1 VVATDWRNHPFGF
14 THQTKRKMMNNKTS
28 IFVSYALLVLVG
40 FGGTALLG
48 FTGKNND
55 TNAVVAF
62 LGFYGFLCTTGAFYV
77 LGKQKAAL
85 DSLVEHINEVND
97 SHYKNAESIHRRVDD
112 GLAALERD
120 TQKQVDSVWVN
131 IDRLES
137 DLENCRACTPCKK

>member
-1 VVATDWRNHPFGF
+1 
-14 THQTKRKMMNNKTS
+14 MNNKTS

-48 FTGKNND
+48 FTGKNSD

-97 SHYKNAESIHRRVDD
+97 AHYKNADAIHRRVDD
-112 GLAALERD
+112 GLAAIERD
-120 TQKQVDSVWVN
+120 VEKRIDAVWAN
-131 IDRLES
+131 MDRIDNTLDECAS
-137 DLENCRACTPCKK
+137 CTPSKK

>member
-1 VVATDWRNHPFGF
+1 
-14 THQTKRKMMNNKTS
+14 MNNKTS

-48 FTGKNND
+48 FTGKNTD

-77 LGKQKAAL
+77 LGKQKATL

-97 SHYKNAESIHRRVDD
+97 SHYKNADAIHRRVDD
-112 GLAALERD
+112 GITAIERD
-120 TQKQVDSVWVN
+120 VEKRMDAVWAN
-131 IDRLES
+131 IDRIDNTLDECAS
-137 DLENCRACTPCKK
+137 CTPSKK

>member
-1 VVATDWRNHPFGF
+1 
-14 THQTKRKMMNNKTS
+14 MNNKTS

-48 FTGKNND
+48 FAGKSSD

-77 LGKQKAAL
+77 LGKQKASL
-85 DSLVEHINEVND
+85 DALVEHINEVND
-97 SHYKNAESIHRRVDD
+97 AHYKNADSIHRRIED
-112 GLAALERD
+112 GLSSIERD
-120 TQKQVDSVWVN
+120 TQKQMDSVWVN

-137 DLENCRACTPCKK
+137 DLEDCRSCTPCKK

>member
-1 VVATDWRNHPFGF
+1 
-14 THQTKRKMMNNKTS
+14 MNNKTS

-48 FTGKNND
+48 FTGKNSD

-85 DSLVEHINEVND
+85 DSLVEHINEVSD
-97 SHYKNAESIHRRVDD
+97 AHYKNADAIHRRVDD
-112 GLAALERD
+112 GLTELGREMEKRIDA
-120 TQKQVDSVWVN
+120 VWVN
-131 IDRLES
+131 IDRIDNTLDECAS
-137 DLENCRACTPCKK
+137 CTPSKK

>member
-1 VVATDWRNHPFGF
+1 LRPFGAA
-14 THQTKRKMMNNKTS
+14 TPLGLRIQQKGKMMNNKTS

-48 FTGKNND
+48 FTGKNGD

-97 SHYKNAESIHRRVDD
+97 SHYKNADTIHRRLDD
-112 GLAALERD
+112 GLAAIERE
-120 TQKQVDSVWVN
+120 TQKQMDSVWLN
-131 IDRLES
+131 IDRLETEF
-137 DLENCRACTPCKK
+137 ENSRACTPCKK

>member
-1 VVATDWRNHPFGF
+1 
-14 THQTKRKMMNNKTS
+14 MNNKTS

-85 DSLVEHINEVND
+85 DALVEHINEVSD
-97 SHYKNAESIHRRVDD
+97 AHYKNADAIHRRVDD
-112 GLAALERD
+112 GLTELGREMEKRIDA
-120 TQKQVDSVWVN
+120 VWVN
-131 IDRLES
+131 IDRIDNTLDECAS
-137 DLENCRACTPCKK
+137 CTPSKK

>member
-1 VVATDWRNHPFGF
+1 
-14 THQTKRKMMNNKTS
+14 MNSKTS

-48 FTGKNND
+48 FTGKNSD

-85 DSLVEHINEVND
+85 DVLVEHINEVSD
-97 SHYKNAESIHRRVDD
+97 AHYKNADAIHRRVDD
-112 GLAALERD
+112 GLAAIERD
-120 TQKQVDSVWVN
+120 VEKRIDAVWAN
-131 IDRLES
+131 IDRIDNTLDECAS
-137 DLENCRACTPCKK
+137 CTPSKK

>member
-1 VVATDWRNHPFGF
+1 
-14 THQTKRKMMNNKTS
+14 MNNKTS

-48 FTGKNND
+48 FTGKNSD

-85 DSLVEHINEVND
+85 DTLVEHINEVSD
-97 SHYKNAESIHRRVDD
+97 AHYKNADAIHRRVDD
-112 GLAALERD
+112 GLAAIERD
-120 TQKQVDSVWVN
+120 VEKRIDAVWVN
-131 IDRLES
+131 IDRIDNTLDECAS
-137 DLENCRACTPCKK
+137 CTPSKK

>member
-1 VVATDWRNHPFGF
+1 
-14 THQTKRKMMNNKTS
+14 MNNKTS

-48 FTGKNND
+48 FTGKNTD

-85 DSLVEHINEVND
+85 DALVEHINEVND
-97 SHYKNAESIHRRVDD
+97 SHYKNGESIHRRVED
-112 GLAALERD
+112 GLAAIERD
-120 TQKQVDSVWVN
+120 VEKRMDAVWAN
-131 IDRLES
+131 LDRIDNTLDECAS
-137 DLENCRACTPCKK
+137 CTPSKK

>member
-1 VVATDWRNHPFGF
+1 
-14 THQTKRKMMNNKTS
+14 MNNKTS

-48 FTGKNND
+48 FTGKNSD

-85 DSLVEHINEVND
+85 DTLVEHINEVSD
-97 SHYKNAESIHRRVDD
+97 AHYKNADAIHRRVDD
-112 GLAALERD
+112 GIATIERD
-120 TQKQVDSVWVN
+120 MEKRMDAVWVN
-131 IDRLES
+131 IDRIDNTLDECAS
-137 DLENCRACTPCKK
+137 CTPSKK

>member
-1 VVATDWRNHPFGF
+1 
-14 THQTKRKMMNNKTS
+14 MNSKTS

-48 FTGKNND
+48 FTGKNSD

-85 DSLVEHINEVND
+85 DALVEHINEVND
-97 SHYKNAESIHRRVDD
+97 AHYKNADAIHRRVDD
-112 GLAALERD
+112 GLAAIERD
-120 TQKQVDSVWVN
+120 VEKRIDAVWAN
-131 IDRLES
+131 IDRIDNTLDECAS
-137 DLENCRACTPCKK
+137 CTPSKK

>member
-1 VVATDWRNHPFGF
+1 
-14 THQTKRKMMNNKTS
+14 MNNKTS

-48 FTGKNND
+48 FTGKNSD

-97 SHYKNAESIHRRVDD
+97 SHYKNADAIHRRVDD
-112 GLAALERD
+112 GLAELSREME
-120 TQKQVDSVWVN
+120 KQGNSLWAVVDRVECAVEECKS
-131 IDRLES
+131 
-137 DLENCRACTPCKK
+137 CTPCKK

>member
-1 VVATDWRNHPFGF
+1 
-14 THQTKRKMMNNKTS
+14 MNNKTS

-48 FTGKNND
+48 FTGKNSD

-85 DSLVEHINEVND
+85 DSLVEHINEVSD
-97 SHYKNAESIHRRVDD
+97 AHYKNADAIHRRVDD
-112 GLAALERD
+112 GLAAIERD
-120 TQKQVDSVWVN
+120 VEKRIDAVWVN
-131 IDRLES
+131 IDRIDNTLDECAS
-137 DLENCRACTPCKK
+137 CTPSKK

>member
-1 VVATDWRNHPFGF
+1 
-14 THQTKRKMMNNKTS
+14 MNNKTS

-48 FTGKNND
+48 FTGKNSD

-85 DSLVEHINEVND
+85 DSLVEHINEVSD
-97 SHYKNAESIHRRVDD
+97 AHYKNADAIHRRVDD
-112 GLAALERD
+112 GLAELGREMEKRIDA
-120 TQKQVDSVWVN
+120 VWVN
-131 IDRLES
+131 IDRIDNTLDECAS
-137 DLENCRACTPCKK
+137 CTPSKK